1 MSAVR
6 SLREVT
12 VMAPQGQVFPLATQ
26 GQDKTR
32 WAFRYRVG
40 GRGSRRVQLGGFAS
54 EEAAAEALE
63 RALEQLRREHGLV
76 ETPTLAEFAG
86 VYLTQHEGE
95 PETVEKLRWLL
106 AKAVRAFGDRR
117 LSQLR
122 SPAIAAWRMTIP
134 AGHRFE
140 ATQALRQ
147 VLARAVSWGLLDVNP
162 AKLGVE
168 NPQRRYT
175 EKRPFESWDELHALA
190 GRLGPRYGPMVLFAA
205 ATGLRPGEWL
215 ALEQRDIDR
224 EAEVVYVR
232 RTLRNGRIKSPK
244 TNASVRAVPLQAI
257 ALVALDALPPN
268 MDCPLLFPSAGGN
281 YFDLHNFR
289 NRNWKPAQK
298 AAGITPRRRVYDL
311 RHTFATFALR
321 AGIST
326 FDLSRYMGT
335 SLAMID
341 RHYGHLARDGR
352 EHAIRLLDTYRTAET
367 ETLDVHAVDAAWTP
381 NTAHNAM
388 GDNGKLR

>member
-1 MSAVR
+1 
-6 SLREVT
+6 
-12 VMAPQGQVFPLATQ
+12 MAQQGQVFPLAGH
-26 GQDKTR
+26 GQDAMR
-32 WAFRYRVG
+32 WAYRYRLG
-40 GRGSRRVQLGGFAS
+40 RRGSRRVQSGGFAS
-54 EEAAAEALE
+54 EQAAAEALE
-63 RALEQLRREHGLV
+63 RTLERMRREQGLV
-76 ETPTLAEFAG
+76 ETPTLVEFVD
-86 VYLTQHEGE
+86 VYLAQHEGE

-106 AKAVRAFGDRR
+106 AKAVRVFGERG

-147 VLARAVSWGLLDVNP
+147 VVARAVNWGLLDVNP

-175 EKRPFESWDELHALA
+175 EKRPFESWDELHTLA
-190 GRLGPRYGPMVLFAA
+190 DTMGPRHGPMVLFAA

-215 ALEQRDIDR
+215 ALEHRDVDR
-224 EAEVVYVR
+224 DAQVVYVR
-232 RTLRNGRIKSPK
+232 RTLRNGRIKPPK
-244 TNASVRAVPLQAI
+244 TKASVRAVPLQES
-257 ALVALDALPPN
+257 ALAALAALPANP
-268 MDCPLLFPSAGGN
+268 DCPLLFPSAGGG
-281 YFDLHNFR
+281 YVDLHNFR

-298 AAGITPRRRVYDL
+298 AAGIEPRRRVYDL

-352 EHAIRLLDTYRTAET
+352 EHAIRLLDTYRAVEP
-367 ETLDVHAVDAAWTP
+367 LDVHAVDARWMLNDVSDA
-381 NTAHNAM
+381 TAENRK
-388 GDNGKLR
+388 GS